1 MSMNG
6 CKQGSMMKVNR
17 ERRRKSM
24 DIRSTFET
32 LDKKF
37 TSFGGLEQGG
47 ITRLLYSPEWID
59 AVRELEATFKEE
71 GLEVSFDD
79 VGNLSGRLVGS
90 KYAEETILTG
100 SHIDTVVEG
109 GHLDGQFGILSA
121 LVAVKYLKE
130 KYGQPLRTIEVL
142 SLAEEEGSRFPY
154 TFWGSKN
161 FFNLAKKADVDT
173 IEDAEGIKFED
184 AMHESG
190 FDYRK
195 TDDVRDDIKA
205 FVEVHIEQGK
215 VLEAE
220 NKAIG
225 VVTGIVGQKRYTI
238 NLKGEANHAGTTP
251 MSLRRD
257 TVVAYSEIVTDLT
270 KRAREIGEPL
280 VLTFGHVTPVPNTVN
295 VVPGEITFSID
306 CRHIDQQLL
315 NDFAREI
322 EDKVKAVAEANS
334 MTYDI
339 NLWMDEAPS
348 LMDKEIIQIVEQA
361 AKDNVGDSYKLMP
374 SGAGHDAQIFADFV
388 PTAMLFVPSIG
399 GISHNTNEE
408 TKIEDLVKG
417 IEVLKDVLYE
427 LAYKE

>member
-1 MSMNG
+1 
-6 CKQGSMMKVNR
+6 
-17 ERRRKSM
+17 M
-24 DIRSTFET
+24 DIQSTFEA

-47 ITRLLYSPEWID
+47 ITRLLYSSEWNK

-79 VGNLSGRLVGS
+79 IGNLSGRLVGS
-90 KYAEETILTG
+90 KYADETILAG

-121 LVAVKYLKE
+121 LIAVKYLKE
-130 KYGQPLRTIEVL
+130 KYGQPLRTLEVL

-161 FFNLAKKADVDT
+161 FFNLAKKEDVET
-173 IEDAEGIKFED
+173 IEDADGIKFED
-184 AMHESG
+184 AMRESG

-195 TDDVRDDIKA
+195 SDTVRDDIKA

-215 VLEAE
+215 VLETE
-220 NKAIG
+220 KKTIG
-225 VVTGIVGQKRYTI
+225 VVNGIVGQKRYTI

-306 CRHIDQQLL
+306 CRHIDQQAL
-315 NDFAREI
+315 NDFSKEI
-322 EDKVKAVAEANS
+322 EEKIKSVAEANE
-334 MTYDI
+334 MIYDI

-348 LMDKEIIQIVEQA
+348 LMDEKIIGIIEQA
-361 AKDNVGDSYKLMP
+361 AKDNVGDAYKVMP

-399 GISHNTNEE
+399 GISHNINEE
-408 TKIEDLVKG
+408 TDIKDLVKG

-427 LAYKE
+427 LAYKK

>member
-1 MSMNG
+1 
-6 CKQGSMMKVNR
+6 
-17 ERRRKSM
+17 M
-24 DIRSTFET
+24 DIQLTFEA

-37 TSFGGLEQGG
+37 TGFGGLEQGG
-47 ITRLLYSPEWID
+47 ITRLLYSQEWND
-59 AVRELEATFKEE
+59 AVRELEKTFKEE
-71 GLEVSFDD
+71 GLEASFDD
-79 VGNLSGRLVGS
+79 IGNLSGRLVGS
-90 KYAEETILTG
+90 KYPKETILTG

-130 KYGQPLRTIEVL
+130 KYGQPLRSLEVL

-161 FFNLAKKADVDT
+161 FFNLAKKSDVDT

-184 AMHESG
+184 AMCKSG
-190 FDYRK
+190 FNYRK
-195 TDDVRDDIKA
+195 TTDVRNDIKA
-205 FVEVHIEQGK
+205 FVEIHIEQGK
-215 VLEAE
+215 VLETE
-220 NKAIG
+220 NKTIG
-225 VVTGIVGQKRYTI
+225 VVNGIVGQKRFTI

-257 TVVAYSEIVTDLT
+257 TVVAYSEIVSDLT

-280 VLTFGHVTPVPNTVN
+280 VLTFGHVTLVPNTVN

-315 NDFAREI
+315 NDFAAEI
-322 EDKVKAVAEANS
+322 EDKIKLVAEANS

-339 NLWMDEAPS
+339 NLWMDEAPT
-348 LMDKEIIQIVEQA
+348 LMDKEIVQIIEQA
-361 AKDNVGDSYKLMP
+361 AKNNVGDQYKVMP
-374 SGAGHDAQIFADFV
+374 SGAGHDSQIFAQYV

-399 GISHNTNEE
+399 GISHNISEE

-417 IEVLKDVLYE
+417 IEVLSDVLYE

>member
-130 KYGQPLRTIEVL
+130 KYGQPLRTVEVL